1 MSKNDQ
7 LDWGHP
13 VVEQAITLP
22 GVQRRR
28 LIQLAVTALA
38 LAPGCAL
45 LNPQTEFEAAVDDL
59 SQELKAVADNEA
71 QDDQLQTL
79 ATRLV
84 EQAQVLSRSH
94 SRFTRNFKRDLADA
108 SVDAEELLANIDAY
122 DKQYQADLVALL
134 TLQDQLHQALQPEEW
149 RQVAAAL
156 NQTAV
161 RLDNRIMGTN

>member
-1 MSKNDQ
+1 MR
-7 LDWGHP
+7 
-13 VVEQAITLP
+13 
-22 GVQRRR
+22 RRR
-28 LIQLAVTALA
+28 LIRLAVTALV

-45 LNPQTEFEAAVDDL
+45 LNPRTEFESAVDDL
-59 SQELKAVADNEA
+59 SQELEAVADNEA
-71 QDDQLQTL
+71 QDVQLQAL
-79 ATRLV
+79 ATRIV

-108 SVDAEELLANIDAY
+108 SVGPEDLLAAIDAY
-122 DKQYQADLVALL
+122 DRQYQSDLVALL

-161 RLDNRIMGTN
+161 RLDNRIMGSN

>member
-1 MSKNDQ
+1 M
-7 LDWGHP
+7 
-13 VVEQAITLP
+13 EQASALP

-28 LIQLAVTALA
+28 LIQLAIATLV
-38 LAPGCAL
+38 LAPGCTL

-59 SQELKAVADNEA
+59 SQELNAVADNEA
-71 QDDQLQTL
+71 QDEQLQAL
-79 ATRLV
+79 AAQLV

-108 SVDAEELLANIDAY
+108 SVASEDLLAAIDAY
-122 DKQYQADLVALL
+122 DQQYQADLVALL
-134 TLQDQLHQALQPEEW
+134 ELQDQLHRALEPDEW

-161 RLDNRIMGTN
+161 QLDNRIMGTN